1 MKHFAA
7 RPPPSLLEQV
17 RELALLGCIG
27 ASPGLSTLTNLAMLD
42 MQMAGIA
49 LEDEAGAFIGVACVW
64 VRDEACAVAHVP
76 GCLLVCCCPVCLI
89 AILLQAVLRH
99 ACLLHWR
106 PC

>member
-1 MKHFAA
+1 M
-7 RPPPSLLEQV
+7 

-42 MQMAGIA
+42 LQMAGIA
-49 LEDEAGAFIGVACVW
+49 LEDEAGACLLGWPVFGY
-64 VRDEACAVAHVP
+64 RDEACAVAHVP
-76 GCLLVCCCPVCLI
+76 GCLLVCCRPVCLI
-89 AILLQAVLRH
+89 AILLQAAPRH